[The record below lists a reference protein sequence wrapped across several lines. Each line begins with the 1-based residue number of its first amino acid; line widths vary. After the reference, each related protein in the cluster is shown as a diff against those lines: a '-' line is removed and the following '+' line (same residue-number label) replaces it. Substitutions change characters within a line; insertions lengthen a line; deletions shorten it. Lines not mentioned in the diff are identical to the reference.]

1 MHHVNGKSDDLR
13 AGSSNG
19 HFLCGS
25 AVGGSHTYGKSFR
38 FQTYSANNQA
48 RQVNTI
54 KCLILWK
61 TNIYQKRPYTI
72 LGLSHILTI

>member
-25 AVGGSHTYGKSFR
+25 AVGGSHTYASPLGFKPTV
-38 FQTYSANNQA
+38 Q
-48 RQVNTI
+48 TI
-54 KCLILWK
+54 KQDKSTQL
-61 TNIYQKRPYTI
+61 NV
-72 LGLSHILTI
+72 